1 MRVAGALAGA
11 MVAVGVGFAPSAAA
25 DDIRPKQWYLEP
37 MQAEQMWK
45 VSTGEG
51 VKVAVIDSGV
61 NANTPALKGQVLADE
76 VPDSF
81 SSHATRDDVGH
92 GTSMAELIAGTGA
105 GGGLQGLAP
114 GAKIVPFYVSVDPAK
129 AGGKQETPDV
139 AEVIRAAADTD
150 AKIINMSFGN
160 PAFDA
165 EEQAAVE
172 YAVSKGKLLVASA
185 GNDGLENGFAG
196 YPVSYNYVLGV
207 SSMNEAGTVSRF
219 ATHGNYV
226 DLVAPG
232 EEVPTWC
239 DASFQSYCS
248 NSAGTSISSALVSA
262 SAALIWSA
270 HPDWTANQVTRALI
284 DTASRK
290 WPKNDPTQ
298 YAGYGTIRPRMVLE
312 NPDYD
317 AGPAYSDP
325 LAKWNKEKG
334 KKLVTEIP
342 PASAASPS
350 ATGSS
355 QAPETSSDGGKA
367 AAGSKAE
374 GTEKTEKAAAESSSD
389 DNSTLWIVLGVA
401 AAVVVV
407 GGGAAVVL
415 RSRRTA

>member
-1 MRVAGALAGA
+1 MRAAVAVAGA
-11 MVAVGVGFAPSAAA
+11 MVALNIGLAPSAAA
-25 DDIRPKQWYLEP
+25 DDIRSKQWYLEP
-37 MQAEQMWK
+37 MQAGQMWK

-51 VKVAVIDSGV
+51 VKVAVLDSGV
-61 NANTPALKGQVLADE
+61 NVNTPALKGQVLAGD
-76 VPDSF
+76 VPKNVAY
-81 SSHATRDDVGH
+81 HATRDEVGH
-92 GTSMAELIAGTGA
+92 GTSMAELIAGTGS

-114 GAKIVPFYVSVDPAK
+114 GAKIVPYYVSVDPDGADKGK
-129 AGGKQETPDV
+129 APEF
-139 AEVIRAAADTD
+139 AEVLRAVADTD
-150 AKIINMSFGN
+150 AKIINMSFGI
-160 PAFDA
+160 PAFDQ

-196 YPVSYNYVLGV
+196 YPVSYNYVLGA
-207 SSMNEAGTVSRF
+207 SSMNEDGIVSRF

-232 EEVPTWC
+232 EDIPTWC

-290 WPKNDPTQ
+290 WPKDDPTQ

-312 NPDYD
+312 NPNYD
-317 AGPAYSDP
+317 AGAPYSDP

-355 QAPETSSDGGKA
+355 QAPEGSSGADKA
-367 AAGSKAE
+367 AAGSKAD
-374 GTEKTEKAAAESSSD
+374 KTANVAAESSND
-389 DNSTLWIVLGVA
+389 DNSTLWIALGAA
-401 AAVVVV
+401 AAVAVL
-407 GGGAAVVL
+407 GGGAFVVL
-415 RSRRTA
+415 RSRRAT

>member
-1 MRVAGALAGA
+1 MA
-11 MVAVGVGFAPSAAA
+11 AVSIGFAPSAAA
-25 DDIRPKQWYLEP
+25 DDIDSKQWYLEP

-51 VKVAVIDSGV
+51 VKVAVLDSGV
-61 NANTPALKGQVLADE
+61 NAETPALKGQVLADD
-76 VPDSF
+76 VPESV
-81 SSHATRDDVGH
+81 SYHATRDEVGH

-114 GAKIVPFYVSVDPAK
+114 GAKVVPYYISDDPAEQK
-129 AGGKQETPDV
+129 APDM
-139 AEVIRAAADTD
+139 AEVLRAVADTD
-150 AKIINMSFGN
+150 AKIINMSFGR
-160 PAFDA
+160 PVFDA

-219 ATHGNYV
+219 ATRGNYV

-232 EEVPTWC
+232 EDVPTWC

-248 NSAGTSISSALVSA
+248 KRAGTSISSALVSA

-298 YAGYGTIRPRMVLE
+298 YAGYGTVRPRQVLE
-312 NPDYD
+312 NPNFD

-355 QAPETSSDGGKA
+355 QAPADSSGADKA
-367 AAGSKAE
+367 AAGSKAD
-374 GTEKTEKAAAESSSD
+374 KTANVAAESSND
-389 DNSTLWIVLGVA
+389 DNSTLWIALGAA
-401 AAVVVV
+401 AAVVVL
-407 GGGAAVVL
+407 GGGAFVVL
-415 RSRRTA
+415 RSRRAT

>member
-1 MRVAGALAGA
+1 MRAAGALVGA
-11 MVAVGVGFAPSAAA
+11 MAAVSIGFAPSAAA
-25 DDIRPKQWYLEP
+25 DDIESKQWYLEP

-51 VKVAVIDSGV
+51 VKVAVLDSGV
-61 NANTPALKGQVLADE
+61 NADTPALKGQVLVDD
-76 VPDSF
+76 VPDSV
-81 SSHATRDDVGH
+81 SYHATRDEVGH

-114 GAKIVPFYVSVDPAK
+114 GAKVVPYYISDDPAEKK
-129 AGGKQETPDV
+129 APDV
-139 AEVIRAAADTD
+139 AKVLRAVADTD
-150 AKIINMSFGN
+150 AKIINMSFGR
-160 PAFDA
+160 PVFDA

-232 EEVPTWC
+232 EDVPTWC

-248 NSAGTSISSALVSA
+248 KSAGTSISSALVSA

-298 YAGYGTIRPRMVLE
+298 YAGYGTVRPRVVLE
-312 NPDYD
+312 NPNYD

-355 QAPETSSDGGKA
+355 QAPAGSSGADKA

-374 GTEKTEKAAAESSSD
+374 GADKTENAAAESSND
-389 DNSTLWIVLGVA
+389 DNSTLWIALGAA
-401 AAVVVV
+401 AAVVVI
-407 GGGAAVVL
+407 GGGAFAVL
-415 RSRRTA
+415 RSRRAT

>member
-1 MRVAGALAGA
+1 MRAAGAVFCA
-11 MVAVGVGFAPSAAA
+11 MVVVSLGFAPSAAA
-25 DDIRPKQWYLEP
+25 DDISSQQWYLEP

-51 VKVAVIDSGV
+51 VKVAVLDSGV
-61 NANTPALKGQVLADE
+61 NVNIPALKGQVLADE
-76 VPDSF
+76 VPKSVAY
-81 SSHATRDDVGH
+81 HATRDEVGH

-114 GAKIVPFYVSVDPAK
+114 GAKIVPYYISVDPDGEGKKQK
-129 AGGKQETPDV
+129 APEL
-139 AEVIRAAADTD
+139 AEVLRAVADTD

-160 PAFDA
+160 PAFDQ

-232 EEVPTWC
+232 EDVPTWC

-248 NSAGTSISSALVSA
+248 KSAGTSISSALVSA

-290 WPKNDPTQ
+290 WPKDDPTQ
-298 YAGYGTIRPRMVLE
+298 YAGYGTVRPRKVLE
-312 NPDYD
+312 NPNYD
-317 AGPAYSDP
+317 AGAPYSDP

-355 QAPETSSDGGKA
+355 QAPEGSSGADKA

-374 GTEKTEKAAAESSSD
+374 GADKTENAAAESSND
-389 DNSTLWIVLGVA
+389 DNSTLWIALGAA
-401 AAVVVV
+401 AAVVVI
-407 GGGAAVVL
+407 GGGAFAVL
-415 RSRRTA
+415 RSRRAT

>member
-1 MRVAGALAGA
+1 MRAAGAVVGA
-11 MVAVGVGFAPSAAA
+11 VVAVSIGLTPSAVA
-25 DDIRPKQWYLEP
+25 DDIRSKQWYLEP

-51 VKVAVIDSGV
+51 VKVAVLDSGV
-61 NANTPALKGQVLADE
+61 NVNAPALKGQVLADE
-76 VPDSF
+76 VPDSV
-81 SSHATRDDVGH
+81 SNHATRDEVGH

-105 GGGLQGLAP
+105 GGGMQGLAP
-114 GAKIVPFYVSVDPAK
+114 GAKIVPYYISVDPESTD
-129 AGGKQETPDV
+129 GKHKVPDV
-139 AEVIRAAADTD
+139 AEVIRAVADTD

-172 YAVSKGKLLVASA
+172 YAASKGKLLVASA
-185 GNDGLENGFAG
+185 GNDGLEKGFAG
-196 YPVSYNYVLGV
+196 YPVAYNYVLGV

-239 DASFQSYCS
+239 DASFQSYCA

-290 WPKNDPTQ
+290 WPKDDPTQ

-312 NPDYD
+312 NPNYD

-325 LAKWNKEKG
+325 LAKWNKEEG
-334 KKLVTEIP
+334 EELVTEIP

-350 ATGSS
+350 ATDSS
-355 QAPETSSDGGKA
+355 QGPAASSGGDKS
-367 AAGSKAE
+367 AAGSEAGE
-374 GTEKTEKAAAESSSD
+374 PEKAAAESSSN
-389 DNSTLWIVLGVA
+389 DNSTLWITLGAVG
-401 AAVVVV
+401 AVVVF
-407 GGGAAVVL
+407 GGGAFVFL
-415 RSRRTA
+415 RSRRAT